1 MDTLKSAVVM
11 SPAICPLD
19 YSSINKVILA
29 VDSSHIVAG
38 YILSQMDNNRKRRPA
53 RFSSIM
59 WNEHKSRYSQA
70 KLELYGLFRALKVV
84 KVWIIGVKNFTV
96 EVDAQYIKGM
106 LINPDIQPNAL
117 MNHWLA
123 GIQTFDFKL
132 QHVSASKHQGP
143 DGYYLGEGEEKMK
156 KEKETKRVKKK
167 WSNGLMKS
175 WDAGY
180 GSQEE

>member
-1 MDTLKSAVVM
+1 
-11 SPAICPLD
+11 
-19 YSSINKVILA
+19 
-29 VDSSHIVAG
+29 
-38 YILSQMDNNRKRRPA
+38 
-53 RFSSIM
+53 
-59 WNEHKSRYSQA
+59 
-70 KLELYGLFRALKVV
+70 
-84 KVWIIGVKNFTV
+84 VWIIGVKNFTV

-123 GIQTFDFKL
+123 SIQTFDFKL